1 MSLAQILQC
10 VMFADALNITTM
22 QIVFATADED
32 LGQAAQ
38 DVVLDKSDLKRIAE
52 QVGTENSNG

>member
-1 MSLAQILQC
+1 
-10 VMFADALNITTM
+10 MFADALNITTM